1 MEPAIHSKRVSIFT
15 WVFTGSLT
23 SLVILLSYSGL
34 WVLFTEDSFFYYSSV
49 GLLFFFALP
58 GFIFGLLNW
67 GYQRKSYPDGYFS
80 WDVSPR
86 NIFEVF
92 VINIGSALSMFAGIF
107 IGVWL
112 VIGWMA
118 LVLS

>member
-1 MEPAIHSKRVSIFT
+1 MEPTKHAQRVSLLT

-23 SLVILLSYSGL
+23 SLIILLSYSGL
-34 WVLFTEDSFFYYSSV
+34 WILFTKDRFSYFPDI
-49 GLLFFFALP
+49 GLLFFLALP

-67 GYQRKSYPDGYFS
+67 GYQRQSYPDGYFS
-80 WDVSPR
+80 WDIRPK
-86 NIFEVF
+86 NLFEVF
-92 VINIGSALSMFAGIF
+92 VINMGSTLSMFAGF
-107 IGVWL
+107 FVGGWL